1 MHYRYEGGDK
11 DPELTIRRG
20 GGGVEVANEMKA
32 LRPVKGEQDRS
43 RARARPVEGKSK
55 TSRGQE

>member
-1 MHYRYEGGDK
+1 MHYGYEGVDK

-32 LRPVKGEQDRS
+32 LRPVKGEQDWS
-43 RARARPVEGKSK
+43 RARARLVEGESE
-55 TSRGQE
+55 TG

>member
-32 LRPVKGEQDRS
+32 LRPVEGEQDWS
-43 RARARPVEGKSK
+43 RARARLVEGESK
-55 TSRGQE
+55 TG